1 MHWLITYHASSWYH
15 CFHNSHNDDRNRPQ
29 NIQQSYNP
37 PFGSSLG
44 DKTARLPADVIIRYT
59 TVQNMWQGQPSAHSA
74 ADQVV
79 THIAAQ
85 VSVLLAEFGVVSW
98 L

>member
-1 MHWLITYHASSWYH
+1 MYWLITYHAYSWYH

-59 TVQNMWQGQPSAHSA
+59 TVQNMWQGQRSTHSA

-85 VSVLLAEFGVVSW
+85 VSVLLVEFGVLS
-98 L
+98 